1 MIVCSHY
8 LILKGSKALSQLL
21 SPSEKPAGDNKRPT
35 SYTQNRGVGS
45 HGGKWPS
52 SILLYQAQRGKTYQ
66 MCIFYD
72 WPSKVTNIPTPL
84 QYTVTHT
91 NRDRRSS
98 IRCGGVCPL
107 STVQSE
113 LSQEKALLELRT
125 NLLLACLTY
134 SPFRLQPA
142 RARLRRHWHSKY
154 YKVGK
159 LILHRC

>member
-35 SYTQNRGVGS
+35 SYTQNRGVGA

-52 SILLYQAQRGKTYQ
+52 SILLYQVQRDKPIKCSSFMTG
-66 MCIFYD
+66 
-72 WPSKVTNIPTPL
+72 PPKVTYIPTPL

-107 STVQSE
+107 STV
-113 LSQEKALLELRT
+113 
-125 NLLLACLTY
+125 
-134 SPFRLQPA
+134 
-142 RARLRRHWHSKY
+142 
-154 YKVGK
+154 
-159 LILHRC
+159 